1 VRPPAPLPDDLRQPL
16 ERLAPT
22 LGVFAR
28 RILWYNDIG
37 STNDVALALADEGE
51 GEGCV
56 VAADA
61 QSAGRG
67 RLGRT
72 WASPP
77 GAGIYASV
85 ILRPAREVAAMLT
98 IAAGV
103 AVAEGI
109 EAATGLDARVKWPND
124 VFVEGRPDGIG
135 RKVAGILAESASS
148 TAIVLGFGINVL
160 PAALPPEIASRA
172 TSIESELGRRVDRGL
187 VLAESLVAL
196 ARRYA
201 DLRARRTAEVA
212 TAWRARAASTFGRSV
227 EWESGGT
234 IHRGIAEDI
243 DEDGALLVRTSGTLA
258 RVISGEVR
266 WI

>member
-1 VRPPAPLPDDLRQPL
+1 MNPPATLPDDLRQPL
-16 ERLAPT
+16 ERVAPK
-22 LGVFAR
+22 LGIFAR
-28 RILWYNDIG
+28 RILWYDDIG
-37 STNDVALALADEGE
+37 STNDAALALADEGE
-51 GEGCV
+51 AEGCV

-72 WASPP
+72 WVSPP

-85 ILRPAREVAAMLT
+85 ILRPARDVAAMLT
-98 IAAGV
+98 LAAGV

-109 EAATGLDARVKWPND
+109 EAATGLDVRLKWPND
-124 VFVEGRPDGIG
+124 VFVEGLSGGTG
-135 RKVAGILAESASS
+135 RKLAGILAESASP

-160 PAALPPEIASRA
+160 PAAYPPEIASRA
-172 TSIESELGRRVDRGL
+172 TSIESELGRRVERGL
-187 VLAESLVAL
+187 VLAESLGAL

-201 DLRARRTAEVA
+201 DLRARRVAEITA
-212 TAWRARAASTFGRSV
+212 AWRARAASTFGRAV

-234 IHRGIAEDI
+234 IHRGVVQDI
-243 DEDGALLVRTSGTLA
+243 DEEGALLVRTSGATV
-258 RVISGEVR
+258 RVMSGEVR